1 MLMVY
6 VRSKASKIDRL
17 LDERND
23 LKILYELF
31 GDERYWREIKWVDE
45 RLRRLVMPN
54 LILITQYDT
63 KE

>member
-45 RLRRLVMPN
+45 RLRRLVMPVR
-54 LILITQYDT
+54 
-63 KE
+63 